1 MLRLRVLQGPLGGG
15 LAGLGALLAGGGVG
29 LAQGCCVLA
38 LFRRLFTVLCLSRT
52 SLGCTLTLG
61 AFLSAVLR
69 CLCALCC
76 RFLTFLCRSST
87 VCSLFGIFPAHPHAF
102 FHAGGRVRCFF
113 SRFGRCFLTGLGRVH
128 ALQRL
133 FGVLRHLGHELFI
146 DARRNALG
154 GRVGVD
160 GVIAG
165 VLAGLGHGSVAAV
178 VDGQQHPGALF
189 FQCPAPV
196 YQCAVVLVQDLRVRL
211 CAAQA
216 LHMQGHGAVL
226 PLFRQLKAKLVHL
239 GAPHTAQIQRLNV
252 CPERRTVV
260 LQLSD
265 LDIQLAHSFT
275 PFLPLSYH
283 APPGATTPDIHKFP
297 PLDKYVKYVYN
308 QITNEERR
316 IPPPCR

>member
-15 LAGLGALLAGGGVG
+15 LAGLGSLLAGGGVG
-29 LAQGCCVLA
+29 FTQGCCVLA

-133 FGVLRHLGHELFI
+133 LGVLRHLGHELLI
-146 DARRNALG
+146 DARRNVLG

-165 VLAGLGHGSVAAV
+165 VLAGLGHGNVAAV

-189 FQCPAPV
+189 FQCPAAV
-196 YQCAVVLVQDLRVRL
+196 HQYAVVLVQDLRVRQG
-211 CAAQA
+211 AAQP
-216 LHMQGHGAVL
+216 LHMQRDGAHL
-226 PLFRQLKAKLVHL
+226 PLLRHFKVQPVHL

-252 CPERRTVV
+252 CPKRRTIV

-265 LDIQLAHSFT
+265 LYIQLAHNFT
-275 PFLPLSYH
+275 PFTNRTHSATFVRPSCPYPITPRRVQLPRTYKKGRPFGVNGL
-283 APPGATTPDIHKFP
+283 PFF
-297 PLDKYVKYVYN
+297 
-308 QITNEERR
+308 
-316 IPPPCR
+316 

>member
-1 MLRLRVLQGPLGGG
+1 MLRLRVLQGLLGGG
-15 LAGLGALLAGGGVG
+15 LASLGALLTGGGLGLAALGCVFTGFGVCLTRLCRILAGLRVGLRRFCVG
-29 LAQGCCVLA
+29 LAGLG
-38 LFRRLFTVLCLSRT
+38 SYRT
-52 SLGCTLTLG
+52 CFGLLG
-61 AFLSAVLR
+61 
-69 CLCALCC
+69 
-76 RFLTFLCRSST
+76 
-87 VCSLFGIFPAHPHAF
+87 LFG
-102 FHAGGRVRCFF
+102 AGGHTRIHAVGTGLRLIRAGFRVGFGCFCV
-113 SRFGRCFLTGLGRVH
+113 GLTGLGRVH

-133 FGVLRHLGHELFI
+133 LGVLRHLGHELLI
-146 DARRNALG
+146 DARRNVLG

-165 VLAGLGHGSVAAV
+165 VLAWLGHGNVAAV

-189 FQCPAPV
+189 FQCPPPV

-265 LDIQLAHSFT
+265 LDIQFAHSFT